1 MVPEHSPDDAGAH
14 EQPELDL
21 DHCQTVQGSRATAQP
36 PVHYPWRSVSSQL
49 MDSKG
54 KEILFPVDSDTD
66 RKWARRLEWVVDK
79 HRDGAELDL
88 EELHADF
95 KDVLRQSKE
104 AHRRKYDQ
112 EHIAALNKRLEQANQ
127 ALRAHRLYA
136 WMA

>member
-1 MVPEHSPDDAGAH
+1 
-14 EQPELDL
+14 
-21 DHCQTVQGSRATAQP
+21 
-36 PVHYPWRSVSSQL
+36 

-54 KEILFPVDSDTD
+54 KEILYRVDSDTD

-79 HRDGAELDL
+79 HRDGAEDDL

-95 KDVLRQSKE
+95 NDVLRQSKE
-104 AHRRKYDQ
+104 AHKRKYDQ
-112 EHIAALNKRLEQANQ
+112 QHIDELNKRLEQANK